1 MTLPPSLS
9 QTPGRVDDHR
19 PSQATALIRAAAGL
33 ALAAAIA
40 GGARRARSLSS
51 GGAVAATAAGT
62 VAMAAGWSWGALLI
76 GYFVASTLL
85 TRAGAAAKAART
97 MGMAAKGG
105 ERDAMQVLANGGPFV
120 AAAAGAVVAPH
131 PLWNAL
137 ALGALATSAADTW
150 ATEVGTLAG
159 QPPRSIVTGRPVPV
173 GASGGVSAAG
183 SLAAVAGAGFVVL
196 LAGLMRWPWTV
207 VAAGLAGGVAGAFLD
222 SLLGATVQARRRC
235 SDCDTTTE
243 RIVHG
248 CGTVT
253 TRAGGWPW
261 LDNDGVNLASGVGGA
276 LLAAAI
282 AAALLP

>member
-9 QTPGRVDDHR
+9 QTPGRVDDHHSSR
-19 PSQATALIRAAAGL
+19 ATALIRATAGL

-62 VAMAAGWSWGALLI
+62 VATAAGWSWGALLI
-76 GYFVASTLL
+76 AYFVASTLL

-97 MGMAAKGG
+97 TGIVAKGG
-105 ERDAMQVLANGGPFV
+105 ARDAMQVLANGGPFV
-120 AAAAGAVVAPH
+120 AAAAGAIAAPH

-150 ATEVGTLAG
+150 ATEVGTLVG
-159 QPPRSIVTGRPVPV
+159 RSPRSILTGRPVPV
-173 GASGGVSAAG
+173 GTSGGVSAAG

-196 LAGLMRWPWTV
+196 LAGLMRWPWPT

-235 SDCDTTTE
+235 PRCDTATE
-243 RIVHG
+243 RNVHG

-253 TRAGGWPW
+253 IHADGWPW

-282 AAALLP
+282 AAVLPR